1 MSSENLNNP
10 ELQEKLKAC
19 KTTDELLAVAKEE
32 GMELSDLELNGVAG
46 GVDENSCSAY
56 CGEYTV
62 FPEGHFTCTWVMG
75 PCDNQGRLQEG
86 FICASFQDWRTG
98 S

>member
-1 MSSENLNNP
+1 MSLEDLNNP
-10 ELQEKLKAC
+10 ELRGKLKAG
-19 KTTDELLAVAKEE
+19 KTAGELLAVAKEE

>member
-1 MSSENLNNP
+1 MSLENLNNP

-19 KTTDELLAVAKEE
+19 KTTDELIAVAKEE
-32 GMELSDLELNGVAG
+32 GMELSDVELNGVAG
-46 GVDENSCSAY
+46 GIDVDSCPAY

-62 FPEGHFTCTWVMG
+62 YSEGHFTCTWVTG
-75 PCDNQGRLQEG
+75 PCDNQGRLLDG

>member
-1 MSSENLNNP
+1 MSFEDLNNP

-75 PCDNQGRLQEG
+75 PCDREGRLLEG
-86 FICASFQDWRTG
+86 FDCASFTDLRAG